1 MRDNECMK
9 FSISSEQRDYFTKHR
24 FIPFT
29 HLLNEGE
36 LLELNQAIDSLIA
49 NPPKNFQLRDLW
61 RNSAVV
67 KKIVSSKRLLQLAFE
82 LIQKKPLR
90 LAFDQLILEAAKSKK
105 SIVPQILDQGSF
117 QETSCINNLQG
128 LFILCL
134 RNNDVKLGED
144 HPFDFSA
151 GDGVFI
157 TPDIA
162 FPFDTLTPSPNKR
175 FLIVAYGNNYSQYLF
190 EERDPYCHYL
200 KNLGYVFG
208 DKLNDRLHPLLL
220 R

>member
-1 MRDNECMK
+1 MK

-24 FIPFT
+24 FIPFS

-36 LLELNQAIDSLIA
+36 LSELNQAIDSLLA
-49 NPPKNFQLRDLW
+49 SAPKGFALRDLW
-61 RNSAVV
+61 RSSPLI
-67 KKIVSSKRLLQLAFE
+67 KKIVCSKRLLQLAFE

-90 LAFDQLILEAAKSKK
+90 LAYDQLIMEARRSSKGM
-105 SIVPQILDQGSF
+105 PFLDQGSI
-117 QETSCINNLQG
+117 QDISCINNLQG
-128 LFILCL
+128 LFILCIRDYEPSENTEL
-134 RNNDVKLGED
+134 FEF
-144 HPFDFSA
+144 HA

-157 TPDIA
+157 TPDVP
-162 FPFDTLTPSPNKR
+162 FPFDTLSPSPHKR
-175 FLIVAYGNNYSQYLF
+175 YLIIAYGSNYSQYLF
-190 EERDPYCHYL
+190 EERDPYCHFL

>member
-1 MRDNECMK
+1 MK

-29 HLLNEGE
+29 QLLNEGE

-49 NPPKNFQLRDLW
+49 NSPKEFPLRDLW

-90 LAFDQLILEAAKSKK
+90 LAFDQLILESGKSKR
-105 SIVPQILDQGSF
+105 SGAAQLLDQGTF

-128 LFILCL
+128 LFILCI
-134 RNNDVKLGED
+134 RDNDVKSEEQ
-144 HPFDFSA
+144 PFEFSA

-157 TPDIA
+157 TPDNP

>member
-1 MRDNECMK
+1 MK

-24 FIPFT
+24 FIPFS

-36 LLELNQAIDSLIA
+36 LSDLNQAIDAVLESA
-49 NPPKNFQLRDLW
+49 PKGFALRDLW
-61 RNSAVV
+61 RSNPQI
-67 KKIVSSKRLLQLAFE
+67 KKIVCSKRLLQLAFE

-90 LAFDQLILEAAKSKK
+90 LAFDQLIMEARKS
-105 SIVPQILDQGSF
+105 SNEVQILEQGSF
-117 QETSCINNLQG
+117 QDISCINNLQG
-128 LFILCL
+128 LFILCIRDNESKENAEL
-134 RNNDVKLGED
+134 FEF
-144 HPFDFSA
+144 HA

-157 TPDIA
+157 TPDA
-162 FPFDTLTPSPNKR
+162 PFPFDTLTPSPHKR
-175 FLIVAYGNNYSQYLF
+175 YLIIAYGSNYSQYLF
-190 EERDPYCHYL
+190 EERDPYCHFL